1 MVARYLL
8 SLAFD
13 VMEAEGDAEGLRAV
27 RRIMVCYFLANKP
40 NRLDSK
46 YSSFTFNDLVME
58 LSESE
63 RTRKRMDLYVTIN
76 PSGTKGGGLFR
87 DKFQEHCIGAVKRC
101 LRTTHGGIDDLKLEK
116 EIGGLSVIT
125 QIVQHNR
132 RSVMRGRIGKERSKD
147 MIGDGVR
154 ELLEENVAKY

>member
-1 MVARYLL
+1 
-8 SLAFD
+8 
-13 VMEAEGDAEGLRAV
+13 
-27 RRIMVCYFLANKP
+27 
-40 NRLDSK
+40 
-46 YSSFTFNDLVME
+46 
-58 LSESE
+58 
-63 RTRKRMDLYVTIN
+63 MDLYVTIN
-76 PSGTKGGGLFR
+76 PSGTKGGGLFS

-101 LRTTHGGIDDLKLEK
+101 LGTTHGGIDDLKLEK

-154 ELLEENVAKY
+154 ELLEENVAKYDPFKRNRMSHVKFNDRPKSIFSGLTPTIIDRFVANKRREYRLKYT